1 MQNNAYSLLEWN
13 AQVMVEFETM
23 RLCPTLNLL
32 SKTSPMQQGGFFK
45 DHNTNDDMMKEVVD
59 TIVDGRRSNIQRIRH
74 SPALQAIF
82 TGCVGEMG
90 DCGIA
95 DSLNELKNMS
105 SSSSLQLCA

>member
-1 MQNNAYSLLEWN
+1 MKCGMLMQKHAYSLLDRN
-13 AQVMVEFETM
+13 AQVTVEFETM

-74 SPALQAIF
+74 SPALQALII
-82 TGCVGEMG
+82 GCVGRMG
-90 DCGIA
+90 DCNIA
-95 DSLNELKNMS
+95 DS
-105 SSSSLQLCA
+105 